1 MRAVGADVDNVLG
14 VFLVEVHRLEPA
26 EQALSVV
33 DVAESYERLS
43 LHFALGNDPVDVTRC
58 VELSDVARFRHHDA
72 ELSARDEG
80 EEVNTDDSF
89 LPVRPPPARPHDV
102 TQVDQVP
109 LGGLP
114 RGQVVLLT
122 PIS

>member
-1 MRAVGADVDNVLG
+1 MQVSSRVGADVDDVLG
-14 VFLVEVHRLEPA
+14 VFLVEVHRLQPS

-33 DVAESYERLS
+33 HVLKSCERLV
-43 LHFALGNDPVDVTRC
+43 LHLALGNDPVDVTRG

-80 EEVNTDDSF
+80 EEVDTDDSF
-89 LPVRPPPARPHDV
+89 LPVRPSPARPHGV

-114 RGQVVLLT
+114 RG
-122 PIS
+122 